1 MKTTEIFSSD
11 LPVGEK
17 LSIKRTRF
25 EPAKNA
31 KKNDKKL
38 KRISIVS
45 GIHGDELEGQL
56 VIYLLADW
64 LHKNKEKLTGIVDI
78 YPAVNSLGVDTIT
91 RGFPLYDVDLNR
103 TFPGGQKEFL
113 PGQVVHALAQDVKG
127 SDIAIDIHS
136 SNIFLREIPQIR
148 INKEFSP
155 STLPLAK
162 ELNCDFIWIHDA
174 VTVLEATFSHTMNSL
189 GTKTLVVE
197 MGVGM
202 RLTKEYG
209 DQLLTG
215 ILNLMK
221 KEGIIICEEKFE
233 VRVPFS
239 SEIGD
244 VYYLNAPSSGLFVPS
259 LDHCAVIKKGD
270 KIGDIVDPLTG
281 KIFSTLEAPND
292 GILFTLREYPVVY
305 EGSLIARIFGEN
317 SGKN

>member
-1 MKTTEIFSSD
+1 MKTTEIFSSQ
-11 LPVGEK
+11 LPVGER
-17 LSIKRTRF
+17 LTIKRSRF
-25 EPAKNA
+25 EPKKVSKNA
-31 KKNDKKL
+31 
-38 KRISIVS
+38 KRISIIS
-45 GIHGDELEGQL
+45 GTHGDELEGQL
-56 VIYLLADW
+56 VIFLLANWINENSD
-64 LHKNKEKLTGIVDI
+64 KLKGIVDI

-91 RGFPLYDVDLNR
+91 RAFPKYEVDLNR
-103 TFPGGQKEFL
+103 AFPGGEDDFL

-148 INKEFSP
+148 INKEFSK

-162 ELNCDFIWIHDA
+162 KLNCDFIWIHDA
-174 VTVLEATFSHTMNSL
+174 VTVLEATFSHTMNSM

-209 DQLLTG
+209 TQLLNG

-221 KEGIIICEEKFE
+221 EEGIIECEEAFE
-233 VRVPFS
+233 NREAFS

-244 VYYLNAPSSGLFVPS
+244 VFYLNSPRSGLFVPS
-259 LDHCAVIKKGD
+259 LDHCAIIKKGD
-270 KIGDIVDPLTG
+270 KIGDIVDPLKG
-281 KIFSTLEAPND
+281 SVLATLNAPND

-305 EGSLIARIFGEN
+305 EGSLLARIFGEK
-317 SGKN
+317 SE

>member
-1 MKTTEIFSSD
+1 MNTTEIFTSE

-25 EPAKNA
+25 EPKEKVNN
-31 KKNDKKL
+31 KI

-56 VIYLLADW
+56 VIYLLANW
-64 LHKNKEKLTGIVDI
+64 LNNNSDKLKGIVDI

-103 TFPGGQKEFL
+103 TFPGSANEFL
-113 PGQVVHALAQDVKG
+113 PGQVVHALANDVKG

-148 INKEFSP
+148 INKEYSK

-174 VTVLEATFSHTMNSL
+174 VTVLESTFSHTMNSM

-202 RLTKEYG
+202 RLTKAYG
-209 DQLLTG
+209 HQLLIG
-215 ILNLMK
+215 ILNLMQ
-221 KEGIIICEEKFE
+221 KEGMIEGKDDFV
-233 VRVPFS
+233 VREAFN
-239 SEIGD
+239 SEIGE
-244 VYYLNAPSSGLFVPS
+244 VFYLNAPKSGLFVPA
-259 LDHCAVIKKGD
+259 LDHCAIIKKD
-270 KIGDIVDPLTG
+270 EKIGDIVDPLTG
-281 KIFSTLEAPND
+281 TIHATLIAPND

-305 EGSLIARIFGEN
+305 EGSLIARIFGDN

>member
-1 MKTTEIFSSD
+1 MVTKEIFTSN

-25 EPAKNA
+25 ESTQKDDTSE
-31 KKNDKKL
+31 KKRL
-38 KRISIVS
+38 SIVS

-64 LHKNKEKLTGIVDI
+64 LNKNQEKIRGVVDI
-78 YPAVNSLGVDTIT
+78 YPAINSLGVDTIT

-103 TFPGGQKEFL
+103 TFPGSADDFL
-113 PGQVVHALAQDVKG
+113 PGQVVYALAQDVKG
-127 SDIAIDIHS
+127 SHIAIDIHS

-148 INKEFSP
+148 INKES
-155 STLPLAK
+155 SKDTLPLAK

-174 VTVLEATFSHTMNSL
+174 VTVLEATFSHTLNSM

-209 DQLLTG
+209 NQLLIG

-221 KEGIIICEEKFE
+221 KEGIIECEEEFS
-233 VRVPFS
+233 VRTPFS

-244 VYYLNAPSSGLFVPS
+244 VFYLNAPKSGLFVPA
-259 LDHCAVIKKGD
+259 LDHCAIIKMGN

-281 KIFSTLEAPND
+281 SIKATLIAPND

-305 EGSLIARIFGEN
+305 EGSLIARIFGE
-317 SGKN
+317 K

>member
-1 MKTTEIFSSD
+1 MVIEEIFTSN

-17 LSIKRTRF
+17 LAIKRARF
-25 EPAKNA
+25 ESATIDNN
-31 KKNDKKL
+31 KKA

-64 LHKNKEKLTGIVDI
+64 LNKNSEKLKGIVDL

-103 TFPGGQKEFL
+103 TFPGSADEFL
-113 PGQVVHALAQDVKG
+113 PGQVVHALAYDVKG

-148 INKEFSP
+148 INKEFSKD
-155 STLPLAK
+155 TLPLAK

-174 VTVLEATFSHTMNSL
+174 VTVLEATFSHTLNSM

-209 DQLLTG
+209 NQLLIG

-221 KEGIIICEEKFE
+221 KEGIIECEENFD

-239 SEIGD
+239 SEVGD
-244 VYYLNAPSSGLFVPS
+244 VFYLNAPKSGLFVPT
-259 LDHCAVIKKGD
+259 LDHCAIIKEGN
-270 KIGDIVDPLTG
+270 KIGDIVDPLSGT
-281 KIFSTLEAPND
+281 ILSTLIAPND

-305 EGSLIARIFGEN
+305 EGSLIARIFGEK

>member
-1 MKTTEIFSSD
+1 MNTTEIFTSE

-25 EPAKNA
+25 EPKEISG
-31 KKNDKKL
+31 KE

-56 VIYLLADW
+56 VIYLLSDW
-64 LHKNKEKLTGIVDI
+64 LNNNSEKLKGIVDI

-103 TFPGGQKEFL
+103 TFPGGANEFL
-113 PGQVVHALAQDVKG
+113 PGQVVHALACDVKG

-148 INKEFSP
+148 INKEYSP

-174 VTVLEATFSHTMNSL
+174 VTVLESTFSHTMNSM

-209 DQLLTG
+209 HQLLIG

-221 KEGIIICEEKFE
+221 KEGIIECKEDFITREPFNSE
-233 VRVPFS
+233 VG
-239 SEIGD
+239 E
-244 VYYLNAPSSGLFVPS
+244 VYYLNAPKSGLFVPA
-259 LDHCAVIKKGD
+259 LDHCAIIKKD
-270 KIGDIVDPLTG
+270 EKIGDIVDPLTG
-281 KIFSTLEAPND
+281 TIHATLNAPND

-305 EGSLIARIFGEN
+305 EGSLIARIFGDN
-317 SGKN
+317 NGKN

>member
-1 MKTTEIFSSD
+1 MNTTEIFTSE
-11 LPVGEK
+11 LPVGEN
-17 LSIKRTRF
+17 LSIRRTRF
-25 EPAKNA
+25 EPQEKSKN
-31 KKNDKKL
+31 KR

-56 VIYLLADW
+56 VIYLLAEW
-64 LHKNKEKLTGIVDI
+64 LNNNSDKLKGIVDI

-91 RGFPLYDVDLNR
+91 RGFPLYEVDLNR
-103 TFPGGQKEFL
+103 TFPGSPNEFL
-113 PGQVVHALAQDVKG
+113 PGQVVHALANDVKG

-148 INKEFSP
+148 INKEYSP

-174 VTVLEATFSHTMNSL
+174 VTVLESTFSHTMNSM

-202 RLTKEYG
+202 RLTKAYG
-209 DQLLTG
+209 HQLLLG

-221 KEGIIICEEKFE
+221 KEGIIECKDDFIVREAFNSE
-233 VRVPFS
+233 VG
-239 SEIGD
+239 E
-244 VYYLNAPSSGLFVPS
+244 VYYLNAPKSGLFVPA
-259 LDHCAVIKKGD
+259 LDHCAIIKKD
-270 KIGDIVDPLTG
+270 EKIGDIVDPLTG
-281 KIFSTLEAPND
+281 TIHATLVAPND

-305 EGSLIARIFGEN
+305 EGSLIARIFGDN
-317 SGKN
+317 NGKN

>member
-1 MKTTEIFSSD
+1 MNTTEIFTSE

-25 EPAKNA
+25 EPLEETKN
-31 KKNDKKL
+31 KG

-64 LHKNKEKLTGIVDI
+64 LNKNSEKLTGIVDI

-103 TFPGGQKEFL
+103 TFPGGANEFL
-113 PGQVVHALAQDVKG
+113 PGQVVYALASDVKG

-148 INKEFSP
+148 INKEYSP

-174 VTVLEATFSHTMNSL
+174 VTVLESTFSHTMNSM

-209 DQLLTG
+209 HQLLIG

-221 KEGIIICEEKFE
+221 KEGIIECKEDFVTREAFNSE
-233 VRVPFS
+233 V
-239 SEIGD
+239 GD
-244 VYYLNAPSSGLFVPS
+244 VYYLNAPKSGLFVPA
-259 LDHCAVIKKGD
+259 LDHCAIIKKD
-270 KIGDIVDPLTG
+270 EKIGDIVDPLTG
-281 KIFSTLEAPND
+281 TIHATLVAPND

-305 EGSLIARIFGEN
+305 EGSLIARIFGDN
-317 SGKN
+317 NGKN

>member
-1 MKTTEIFSSD
+1 MNTTEIFTSE

-25 EPAKNA
+25 EPLEKSSN
-31 KKNDKKL
+31 KI

-64 LHKNKEKLTGIVDI
+64 LKNNSDKLKGIVDI
-78 YPAVNSLGVDTIT
+78 YPSVNSLGVDSIT

-103 TFPGGQKEFL
+103 TFPGSANEFL
-113 PGQVVHALAQDVKG
+113 PGQVVHALANDVKG

-148 INKEFSP
+148 INKEYSK

-174 VTVLEATFSHTMNSL
+174 VTVLESTFSHTMNSM

-202 RLTKEYG
+202 RLTIAYG
-209 DQLLTG
+209 HQLLLG
-215 ILNLMK
+215 ILNLMQ
-221 KEGIIICEEKFE
+221 KEGIIEGKDDFVTREAFNSE
-233 VRVPFS
+233 VGEVF
-239 SEIGD
+239 
-244 VYYLNAPSSGLFVPS
+244 YLNAPKSGLFVPA
-259 LDHCAVIKKGD
+259 LDHCAIIKKD
-270 KIGDIVDPLTG
+270 EKIGDIVDPLTG
-281 KIFSTLEAPND
+281 TIHTTLFAPND

-305 EGSLIARIFGEN
+305 EGSLIARIFGDN

>member
-1 MKTTEIFSSD
+1 MTTTEIFTSE
-11 LPVGEK
+11 LPVGERFA
-17 LSIKRTRF
+17 IQRTRF
-25 EPAKNA
+25 EPQKAGS
-31 KKNDKKL
+31 KKI

-56 VIYLLADW
+56 VIYLLAKW
-64 LHKNKEKLTGIVDI
+64 LKENSDKIRGIIDI

-91 RGFPLYDVDLNR
+91 RGFPLYEVDLNR
-103 TFPGGQKEFL
+103 VFPGGENEFL
-113 PGQVVHALAQDVKG
+113 PGQVVHALSHDVKG

-155 STLPLAK
+155 TTLPLAK

-189 GTKTLVVE
+189 GTNTLVVE

-209 DQLLTG
+209 TQLLNG
-215 ILNLMK
+215 ILNLMQ
-221 KEGIIICEEKFE
+221 KEGIIESDEQFE
-233 VRVPFS
+233 NREPFT

-244 VYYLNAPSSGLFVPS
+244 VFYLNAPCSGLFVAS
-259 LDHCAVIKKGD
+259 IDHCAVIKKGD

-281 KIFSTLEAPND
+281 SILAELFAPNK

-317 SGKN
+317 DAEN

>member
-1 MKTTEIFSSD
+1 MNTTEIFTSE

-25 EPAKNA
+25 EPLEETKN
-31 KKNDKKL
+31 KG

-64 LHKNKEKLTGIVDI
+64 LNKNSEKLTGIVDI

-91 RGFPLYDVDLNR
+91 RGFPLYEVDLNR
-103 TFPGGQKEFL
+103 TFPGGANEFL
-113 PGQVVHALAQDVKG
+113 PGQVVHALACDVKG

-148 INKEFSP
+148 INKEYSP

-174 VTVLEATFSHTMNSL
+174 VTVLESTFSHTMNSL

-209 DQLLTG
+209 HQLLIG

-221 KEGIIICEEKFE
+221 KEGIIECKEDFVTREAFNSE
-233 VRVPFS
+233 V
-239 SEIGD
+239 GD
-244 VYYLNAPSSGLFVPS
+244 VYYLNAPKSGLFVPA
-259 LDHCAVIKKGD
+259 LDHCAIIKKD
-270 KIGDIVDPLTG
+270 EKIGDIVDPLTG
-281 KIFSTLEAPND
+281 TIHTTLVAPED

-305 EGSLIARIFGEN
+305 EGSLIARIFGDN
-317 SGKN
+317 NGKN

>member
-1 MKTTEIFSSD
+1 MKTTEIFTSN

-17 LSIKRTRF
+17 LSVKRTRF
-25 EPAKNA
+25 EPKVVDN
-31 KKNDKKL
+31 KKM

-56 VIYLLADW
+56 VIYLLAQW
-64 LHKNKEKLTGIVDI
+64 LNKNRDKLKGIVDI

-91 RGFPLYDVDLNR
+91 RGFPLYEVDLNR
-103 TFPGGQKEFL
+103 TFPGSANEFL
-113 PGQVVHALAQDVKG
+113 PGQVVHALANDVKG

-148 INKEFSP
+148 INKEYSK

-174 VTVLEATFSHTMNSL
+174 VTVLEATFSHTMNSM

-209 DQLLTG
+209 NQLLTG

-221 KEGIIICEEKFE
+221 KEQIIECDEEFV
-233 VRVPFS
+233 VRTPFS

-244 VYYLNAPSSGLFVPS
+244 VFYLNAPKSGLFVPA
-259 LDHCAVIKKGD
+259 LDHCAIIKEGD

-281 KIFSTLEAPND
+281 TIYSTLKAPND

-305 EGSLIARIFGEN
+305 EGSLIARIFGEK

>member
-1 MKTTEIFSSD
+1 MNTTEIFTSE

-17 LSIKRTRF
+17 LSIRRTRF
-25 EPAKNA
+25 EPQEKSKN
-31 KKNDKKL
+31 KV

-56 VIYLLADW
+56 VIYLLAEW
-64 LHKNKEKLTGIVDI
+64 LNNNSDKLKGIVDI

-91 RGFPLYDVDLNR
+91 RGFPLYEVDLNR
-103 TFPGGQKEFL
+103 TFPGSPNEFL
-113 PGQVVHALAQDVKG
+113 PGQVVHALANDVKG

-148 INKEFSP
+148 INKEYSP

-174 VTVLEATFSHTMNSL
+174 VTVLESTFSHTMNSM

-209 DQLLTG
+209 TQLLIG

-221 KEGIIICEEKFE
+221 KEGIITCEEEFN
-233 VRVPFS
+233 VRTPFS
-239 SEIGD
+239 SEVGD
-244 VYYLNAPSSGLFVPS
+244 VFYLNAPESGLFVPE
-259 LDHCAVIKKGD
+259 LDHCAIIKEGD

-281 KIFSTLEAPND
+281 SIKATLTAPND

-305 EGSLIARIFGEN
+305 EGSLLARIFG
-317 SGKN
+317 GKNAKD

>member
-1 MKTTEIFSSD
+1 MIIEEIFTSN

-17 LSIKRTRF
+17 LAIKRARF
-25 EPAKNA
+25 ESTEINDN
-31 KKNDKKL
+31 KKA

-64 LHKNKEKLTGIVDI
+64 LNKNSEKLRGIVDL

-103 TFPGGQKEFL
+103 AFPGSAQEFL
-113 PGQVVHALAQDVKG
+113 PGQVVHALANDVRG

-148 INKEFSP
+148 INKEFSKD
-155 STLPLAK
+155 TLPLAK

-174 VTVLEATFSHTMNSL
+174 VTVLEATFSHTLNSM

-209 DQLLTG
+209 NQLLIG

-221 KEGIIICEEKFE
+221 KEGIIECEENFD

-244 VYYLNAPSSGLFVPS
+244 VFYLNAPRSGLFVPA
-259 LDHCAVIKKGD
+259 LDHCAIIKEGN
-270 KIGDIVDPLTG
+270 KIGNIVDPLSGT
-281 KIFSTLEAPND
+281 ILSTLFAPND

-305 EGSLIARIFGEN
+305 EGSLIARIFGEK

>member
-1 MKTTEIFSSD
+1 MVTTTEIFSSQ

-17 LSIKRTRF
+17 LAIRRTRF
-25 EPAKNA
+25 EPDNKNI
-31 KKNDKKL
+31 KEL

-56 VIYLLADW
+56 VIFQLAKW
-64 LHKNKEKLTGIVDI
+64 LKENSDKLTGIIDI
-78 YPAVNSLGVDTIT
+78 YPAVNSLGVDSIT
-91 RGFPLYDVDLNR
+91 RSFPSYDIDLNR
-103 TFPGGQKEFL
+103 AFPGGDNEFL
-113 PGQVVHALAQDVKG
+113 PGQVVHALANDVKG

-148 INKEFSP
+148 INKEFSK

-174 VTVLEATFSHTMNSL
+174 VTVLEATFSHTLNSL

-209 DQLLTG
+209 TQLLIG

-221 KEGIIICEEKFE
+221 KEGIITCDENFVIREA
-233 VRVPFS
+233 FS

-244 VYYLNAPSSGLFVPS
+244 VYYLNAPKSGLFVPS
-259 LDHCAVIKKGD
+259 LEHCAIIKKD
-270 KIGDIVDPLTG
+270 EKIGDIVNPLTG
-281 KIFSTLEAPND
+281 DILCEIISPND

>member
-1 MKTTEIFSSD
+1 MKTTEIFSSA

-25 EPAKNA
+25 QPET
-31 KKNDKKL
+31 KKEDL

-56 VIYLLADW
+56 VIFLLADW
-64 LHKNKEKLTGIVDI
+64 LKNNASKINGIVDI

-91 RGFPLYDVDLNR
+91 RGFPLYEVDLNR
-103 TFPGGQKEFL
+103 TFPGGKNEFL
-113 PGQVVHALAQDVKG
+113 PGQVVHALAKDVKG
-127 SDIAIDIHS
+127 SNIAIDIHS

-148 INKEFSP
+148 INKEFSKT
-155 STLPLAK
+155 TLPLAK

-174 VTVLEATFSHTMNSL
+174 VTVLESTFSHTMNSM
-189 GTKTLVVE
+189 GTHTLVVE

-209 DQLLTG
+209 TQLLNG

-221 KEGIIICEEKFE
+221 KEGIILCNEEFE
-233 VRVPFS
+233 NRESFS
-239 SEIGD
+239 SEIGE
-244 VYYLNAPSSGLFVPS
+244 VFYLNAPRSGLFIPA
-259 LDHCAVIKKGD
+259 LDHCAIIKKGD
-270 KIGDIVDPLTG
+270 KIGEIVDPLTAEVRAQL
-281 KIFSTLEAPND
+281 IAPNQ

-305 EGSLIARIFGEN
+305 EGSLIARIFGETDE
-317 SGKN
+317 KN